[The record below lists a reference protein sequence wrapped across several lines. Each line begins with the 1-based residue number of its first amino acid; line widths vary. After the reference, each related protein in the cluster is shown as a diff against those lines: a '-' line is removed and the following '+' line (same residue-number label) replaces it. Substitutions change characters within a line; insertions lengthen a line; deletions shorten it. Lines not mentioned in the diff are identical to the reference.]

1 MHHYHLTRKV
11 ANSFF
16 YTLCNERTTNTNRDY
31 REREQVILYSL
42 KRDLDNV
49 GFYSDTFILFMR
61 SGIRQESITRLI
73 ISDIFKLL
81 SLLIL
86 Y

>member
-1 MHHYHLTRKV
+1 M
-11 ANSFF
+11 
-16 YTLCNERTTNTNRDY
+16 
-31 REREQVILYSL
+31 YSL